1 MQELQVALLALQE
14 LDEQIAKAESTL
26 ESFAPQ
32 LATVDEPV
40 RKLERDIE
48 EMRARLEELRAQAR
62 KLEKTAEQ
70 GRERLRVYEERLQRV
85 RNPREEAAARTEM
98 DLIRRATDAG
108 ENEALEVMEQAR
120 RTDLKLDELLR
131 NLEKARAETAPQR
144 VQLEEARSAAQ
155 QELAVLRD
163 RRENQ
168 AVRLDKQSLRLYE
181 RVRGGRSRVALAPM
195 TPEGACGNCFNVLPI
210 QEQSEIIAGK
220 TLKRCEA
227 CGVILYASD
236 SA

>member
-1 MQELQVALLALQE
+1 MALLALQE

-70 GRERLRVYEERLQRV
+70 GRERLRAYEERLQRV

-120 RTDLKLDELLR
+120 RTDLKLDEMLR

-168 AVRLDKQSLRLYE
+168 AVRLDKPSLRLYE

-210 QEQSEIIAGK
+210 QEQSEVIAGK